1 MKTPDKTT
9 VSALVFGIAVGV
21 AAMWLWPQRMLTA
34 ATGNRSDNFSMVTVP
49 VLGQGLPDTE
59 AVFILDHLTGI
70 LRGGRLNSG
79 TGSFPHHYLRSIAN
93 DFQVRAGQKSPEY
106 CIVSGSAQFNAGGN
120 QPARGALYIAEKTSG
135 AVIAYGFG
143 LPLGRGSRA
152 PLQLTKIDF
161 FNFREGI

>member
-9 VSALVFGIAVGV
+9 VSALVFGITVGAAV
-21 AAMWLWPQRMLTA
+21 MWLWPQQVLTA
-34 ATGNRSDNFSMVTVP
+34 GTGNSSDNFSMVTVP
-49 VLGQGLPDTE
+49 VEGIADTE

-70 LRGGRLNSG
+70 VRGGRLNNG
-79 TGSFPHHYLRSIAN
+79 TGSFTHHYLRSIAD
-93 DFQVRAGQKSPEY
+93 DFQVGAGQKSPEY

-143 LPLGRGSRA
+143 LPRGRGNRD
-152 PLQLTKIDF
+152 PLPLTKIDF

>member
-1 MKTPDKTT
+1 MFT
-9 VSALVFGIAVGV
+9 
-21 AAMWLWPQRMLTA
+21 
-34 ATGNRSDNFSMVTVP
+34 
-49 VLGQGLPDTE
+49 
-59 AVFILDHLTGI
+59 
-70 LRGGRLNSG
+70 
-79 TGSFPHHYLRSIAN
+79 HHYARSIAN

-143 LPLGRGSRA
+143 LPRGPGNRA
-152 PLQLTKIDF
+152 PMPITKIDF

>member
-9 VSALVFGIAVGV
+9 VSALVFGFAVGV
-21 AAMWLWPQRMLTA
+21 AAMWLWPQQELTA
-34 ATGNRSDNFSMVTVP
+34 GTGNSSDNFSMVTVP
-49 VLGQGLPDTE
+49 VEGVADTE

-79 TGSFPHHYLRSIAN
+79 TGSFTHHYLRSIAA

-120 QPARGALYIAEKTSG
+120 QPARGALYVAEKTSG

-143 LPLGRGSRA
+143 LPRGRGNGG
-152 PLQLTKIDF
+152 PMPLTKIDF